1 MFIPYDYQIDYLK
14 ALHTFYY
21 AYPNP
26 IRILYYSLAD
36 KQEIANATETTKS
49 YYSHPLDDT
58 SIATYNKI
66 NNFPVY
72 FTQPQ
77 DPRQNRAT
85 ETGNLATGAPFTVV
99 IPAIYGLQPEIDDFL
114 YFTSTG
120 AGRMFRVINIEYVN
134 LFEQSNLRAFKI
146 EIQPDK
152 YYENIVIEKR
162 VTTEFDFM
170 FEFSRIL
177 RYDNFDLVNDKL
189 LPLIMFNLLKLD
201 TKTRPEYVD
210 VFLTKFYTDY
220 LLYFDVILNKGE
232 YQYFNLFFK
241 DYLSKDY
248 AHLFQMP
255 DVVLNIK
262 DVNNLEQIKSCVKN
276 INSNTNCDLLPTF
289 SSDYIARTLKPQY
302 EAEIKQSPIAR
313 IIIIKYCFDLLKTII
328 EGT

>member
-26 IRILYYSLAD
+26 IRILYYALD
-36 KQEIANATETTKS
+36 NKQQISDATSTTKS

-58 SIATYNKI
+58 SIAMYNKI

-85 ETGNLATGAPFTVV
+85 ETGNLATGMPFTVV

-120 AGRMFRVINIEYVN
+120 ANRMYRVINIEYVN
-134 LFEQSNLRAFKI
+134 LFEQSNLRAYKI
-146 EIQPDK
+146 ELQPDK
-152 YYENIVIEKR
+152 YYGNSEIETR

-177 RYDNFDLVNDKL
+177 RYDKYDLVNDKL
-189 LPLIMFNLLKLD
+189 LPLLMFNLLKLD
-201 TKTRPEYVD
+201 TKTRPEFVD
-210 VFLTKFYTDY
+210 VFLSKFYQDY
-220 LLYFDVILNKGE
+220 LVYFDVILNKGE

-241 DYLSKDY
+241 DYMSKDY

-255 DVVLNIK
+255 DVVMSIDGVDNIN
-262 DVNNLEQIKSCVKN
+262 DVKACVKN
-276 INSNTNCDLLPTF
+276 INSNTVCDLLPTF
-289 SSDYIARTLKPQY
+289 SQDYFDQTLQPQY
-302 EAEIKQSPIAR
+302 EAEIAQSQIKR

-328 EGT
+328 EGN